1 MLLNTMVKPIA
12 GEVLETKRLRHLTLT
27 ETLYPENLFL
37 AKHSHAVTYLTLV
50 IDGTYQERF
59 GRTTNICRPQS
70 LRCLPADEPHSNDY
84 PSGAHCLHIGIE
96 ASLVAHVKEVSAV
109 VADAKMLN
117 GGLAEWLGTRLY
129 REFRQADDI
138 APLAVEG
145 LVLELLAE
153 GLRRGKANDRG
164 RIPPW
169 LRAANDMLRAN
180 FASRPTLSE
189 VARAVGVH
197 PVHLCREFRRHHQM
211 TIGDF
216 LRRLRIDHAR
226 RLLMNTHDPLSDIAL
241 ACGFADQSHFSATF
255 KRLVGTTPA
264 KYRHLST

>member
-27 ETLYPENLFL
+27 ETLYPRNLLL
-37 AKHSHAVTYLTLV
+37 AKHSHAVTYLTFV

-59 GRTTNICRPQS
+59 GGTTNICGPRS
-70 LRCLPADEPHSNDY
+70 VRCLPADEPHSNDY
-84 PSGAHCLHIGIE
+84 PSGAHCLHVGIE
-96 ASLVAHVKEVSAV
+96 ASLVAHVKELSAV
-109 VADAKMLN
+109 VAEAKMLN
-117 GGLAEWLGTRLY
+117 GGLAEWLGARLY
-129 REFRQADDI
+129 REFRQADDV

-145 LVLELLAE
+145 LVLELVAE
-153 GLRRGKANDRG
+153 GARSRDSNGPG
-164 RIPPW
+164 RVPPW
-169 LRAANDMLRAN
+169 LRAANDFLRAN

-197 PVHLCREFRRHHQM
+197 PVHLCREFRRHHQI

-216 LRRLRIDHAR
+216 LRHLRVDHAR
-226 RLLMNTHDPLSDIAL
+226 TLLMNTDDPLCDIAL

-255 KRLVGTTPA
+255 KRFVGTTPA
-264 KYRHLST
+264 QFRRLST